1 MAIRIARLPEGTRVR
16 VRQRDLPLEPE
27 VAGRAGTVVIASDYG
42 EERLGVR
49 LDGEQIV
56 RVFVPDELEVVQ
68 SLPLP
73 AERESAKARRA
84 LP

>member
-16 VRQRDLPLEPE
+16 VRQREMPLDPE
-27 VAGRAGTVVIASDYG
+27 AVGRAGTVVIASDYE

-49 LDGEQIV
+49 LDGEQAV
-56 RVFVPDELEVVQ
+56 RVFVPGELDVIEP
-68 SLPLP
+68 LPLP
-73 AERESAKARRA
+73 PERESAKARRA